1 MQKLKA
7 HIFTFIIL
15 FAGTMSGHSQ
25 MFSVDDAPKRIQIPS
40 TFFSIG
46 VAPVSFA
53 YSGQTSDPIV
63 KEQVKELEI
72 DNMVL
77 SLNLEYAGVQLFGRI
92 GNRISGLSDKSFLE
106 IGLIMSNKFAL
117 IRGPKLF
124 LGIPLQLHTSYTSSS
139 SDTYP
144 DSFNQSFF
152 GGGGGGFIDYRF
164 SRRVILTNHFL
175 PGYGFSGSDGGFF
188 GGAAFYMTGKSQ
200 LTILDALF
208 GKALN
213 FGYEFNYKSFDVDG
227 NIYDYDLTVHS
238 ITIGIGL

>member
-1 MQKLKA
+1 MQKLKSA
-7 HIFTFIIL
+7 TFTFIIL
-15 FAGTMSGHSQ
+15 FAVSATGRSQ
-25 MFSVDDAPKRIQIPS
+25 MFSIDDAPKRIEIPS
-40 TFFSIG
+40 TFLSIG
-46 VAPVSFA
+46 VAPVSFDYA
-53 YSGQTSDPIV
+53 GQLVDP
-63 KEQVKELEI
+63 QVKELEV
-72 DNMVL
+72 DNMLLAV
-77 SLNLEYAGVQLFGRI
+77 NLEYAGVQLFGRI
-92 GNRISGLSDKSFLE
+92 GNRVSGLKDKSFLE

-117 IRGPKLF
+117 IRGPRLF
-124 LGIPLQLHTSYTSSS
+124 VGIPLQLHTSYTSSS

-164 SRRVILTNHFL
+164 SRRVVLTNQFL

-188 GGAAFYMTGKSQ
+188 GGSAFYMNGKSQ

-213 FGYEFNYKSFDVDG
+213 FGYEFNFKSFNIDG
-227 NIYDYDLTVHS
+227 NVYDYDLTVHS